1 MRKDLRSGCP
11 IAASLD
17 ILGDR
22 WTMLILR
29 DMLLGGKT
37 QFGEFAAEE
46 RVATNILADRLAK
59 LVDQGIIEK
68 VPDEG
73 DRRKVR
79 YRVLAPGVELLP
91 VIAELVVWGVK
102 NTDVPVS
109 TEFDWMLDAE
119 IRKAFLRDRSSE
131 LLAQISN
138 RELVQ
143 RS

>member
-1 MRKDLRSGCP
+1 MKKNLRSDCP

-29 DMLLGGKT
+29 DMLLGGKS
-37 QFGEFAAEE
+37 QFGEFATEE
-46 RVATNILADRLAK
+46 GVATNILADRLAT

-68 VPDEG
+68 VPDQA
-73 DRRKVR
+73 DRRKFH

-102 NTDVPVS
+102 NTDVPRS
-109 TEFDWMLDAE
+109 AQFESMLNPETRA
-119 IRKAFLRDRSSE
+119 RFVRDRTKQ
-131 LLAQISN
+131 LLAQ
-138 RELVQ
+138 V
-143 RS
+143 

>member
-1 MRKDLRSGCP
+1 MKKTLRSDCP

-29 DMLLGGKT
+29 DMLLGGKS

-46 RVATNILADRLAK
+46 GVATNILADRLAT
-59 LVDQGIIEK
+59 LVDRGIIDK
-68 VPDEG
+68 VPDEA
-73 DRRKVR
+73 DRRKFH

-102 NTDVPVS
+102 NTDVPPS
-109 TEFDWMLDAE
+109 AQFESMLNPETRAE
-119 IRKAFLRDRSSE
+119 FLRERTE
-131 LLAQISN
+131 QLLA
-138 RELVQ
+138 
-143 RS
+143 